1 MELQHTQTAFT
12 RVRKDPD
19 IRMSQLRI
27 DLPTTRKRL
36 KCTLYISGAIRYAIR
51 VWSNTLRYQELFE
64 NDFKGGSSG
73 CPGALRT
80 LINGASGYSDV
91 TEHAL
96 CGFLRLESGFF
107 SFRKLQNFSNALLLS
122 CNSTIWFK
130 VAIWASRG
138 QKSISLGL
146 KQKWHQTIPCEAHCL
161 SWKFE
166 TIWASGFG
174 VMSAFL
180 RAKLKPWCGHLPAH
194 CQKVI
199 DPFPELPR
207 PHSLQG
213 LVRFSRNFLLLIHKI

>member
-1 MELQHTQTAFT
+1 MRLELAEALQ
-12 RVRKDPD
+12 
-19 IRMSQLRI
+19 I
-27 DLPTTRKRL
+27 DLERWNLPKSGENCAQKTFRGHLDSERVKLTVICTAAIATLPRTSFPDNNFASCLFCKFVYTKFTSPIRL
-36 KCTLYISGAIRYAIR
+36 FFLFPPPPFIR
-51 VWSNTLRYQELFE
+51 
-64 NDFKGGSSG
+64 
-73 CPGALRT
+73 
-80 LINGASGYSDV
+80 
-91 TEHAL
+91 
-96 CGFLRLESGFF
+96 
-107 SFRKLQNFSNALLLS
+107 
-122 CNSTIWFK
+122 K

-207 PHSLQG
+207 PRSLQG